1 MRLASGRRSKHAI
14 RGNLSN
20 AAKLPAMRSENLSPV
35 PASSIADSFRACL
48 DLALSHY
55 ENFSVISRL
64 LPREHEADFA
74 AVYAFCRTADDAAD
88 ERGDP
93 AISLAELA
101 GMHRQVDRCAAG
113 EPVDGPYFPA
123 LAVVMRRHRVPA
135 ELFHRLLAA
144 FERDQRQ
151 SRYETW
157 EDLLTYCTGSAD
169 PVGRIV
175 LLITGHGD
183 HPELQEMFRLSDATC
198 TALQLANFWQ
208 DVARDLLERNRIYIP
223 GEVMRQHG
231 VTEPELRKMV
241 ETKRTSE
248 SLRELEED
256 LLSRT
261 RPLFVRG
268 RDLWPKVKKE
278 VRPAIQLFTAGG
290 EAILR
295 AIEGQRYDV
304 LVRRPTLT
312 RWGKAALAARAW
324 IGLRLGVDLF

>member
-1 MRLASGRRSKHAI
+1 VSCDSHTSHLSKAAI
-14 RGNLSN
+14 GI
-20 AAKLPAMRSENLSPV
+20 AA
-35 PASSIADSFRACL
+35 SFRACL

-55 ENFSVISRL
+55 ENFPVISRL
-64 LPREHEADFA
+64 LPREHEEDFA

-88 ERGDP
+88 ERGDT

-101 GMHRQVDRCAAG
+101 EMHRQVDRCAA
-113 EPVDGPYFPA
+113 ELPVDGPYFPA
-123 LAVVMRRHRVPA
+123 LAVVMKRHTLPA

-157 EDLLTYCTGSAD
+157 DDLLTYCAGSAD

-183 HPELQEMFRLSDATC
+183 HPEIESMFRYSDATC
-198 TALQLANFWQ
+198 TALQLTNFWQ
-208 DVARDLLERNRIYIP
+208 DVARDLLERNRIYLP
-223 GEVMRQHG
+223 GDIMRRHG
-231 VTEPELRKMV
+231 VREADLRAMI
-241 ETKRTSE
+241 ESKRAGE
-248 SLRELEED
+248 GFKRMEAD

-261 RPLFVRG
+261 RPLFDEG
-268 RDLWPKVKKE
+268 RDLWPHLKEE

-295 AIEGQRYDV
+295 AIERQGYDV
-304 LVRRPTLT
+304 LMRRPTLS
-312 RWGKAALAARAW
+312 RWGKASLAARAW
-324 IGLRLGVDLF
+324 IGLRLGLDLF